1 MLRRS
6 EQYTCSPMGWRQ
18 RVWSN
23 PPADLADVLQR
34 RGSGEDFF
42 AFYETHDAAPAEEL
56 NSLRWIAA
64 GGRQA
69 VHRIERSS
77 PESWSELAAAWRG
90 KPTWWFGVLGYDL
103 KNAFEPSLP
112 KRSEAWRG
120 MPDVALWEPE
130 WVLECLADGTV
141 VEHGDAQPWL
151 QQRDPKLE
159 TSNQK
164 PSSWSMDWSAPD
176 YLEQADSLKFHLFRG
191 DIYEVNLCVGSQAN
205 GAVNLAAMYRSL
217 QARAEAGMGGMLKWG
232 EFSVVSASPE
242 RYLQVSPEGQLRS
255 QPIKGTAPRHADAAK
270 DAAEGSAL
278 RQAEKE
284 QAENV
289 MIVDLVRHD
298 FSRVAGQQTVKVP
311 RLLELQSFKTVHH
324 LVSTVE
330 AQLKPGLDWLDAVA
344 ASFPMGSMTGAPKL
358 RAMELIDH
366 HEARPRGWY
375 SGAMGYVRP
384 DGSADFNVLIRT
396 LFGHAPTGSWQLWAG
411 SALTLAADPLAEWD
425 ECLLKAATPQNVWN
439 ESVE

>member
-1 MLRRS
+1 
-6 EQYTCSPMGWRQ
+6 MGWSQ
-18 RVWSN
+18 RVWSH

-56 NSLRWIAA
+56 NSLRWISA
-64 GGRQA
+64 GGCRA
-69 VHRIERSS
+69 VQRIDRAT
-77 PESWSELAAAWRG
+77 PEVWAEFASTWRTQ
-90 KPTWWFGVLGYDL
+90 PTWLFGVLGYDL
-103 KNAFEPSLP
+103 KNAFEPSFP
-112 KRSEAWRG
+112 KRGAAWHG

-130 WVLECLADGTV
+130 WVLECRGDGTV
-141 VEHGDAQPWL
+141 LEHGDAQSWL
-151 QQRDPKLE
+151 QRRDPKLE

-164 PSSWSMDWSAPD
+164 PTSWSMDWSAAD
-176 YLEQADSLKFHLFRG
+176 YLKQADSLKFHLHRG

-205 GAVNLAAMYRSL
+205 GAVNLSAMYRSL
-217 QARAEAGMGGMLKWG
+217 QVRAEAGMAGMLKWG

-242 RYLQVSPEGQLRS
+242 RYLQVSAEGQLRS
-255 QPIKGTAPRHADAAK
+255 QPIKGTAPRHADPTK

-278 RQAEKE
+278 RLAEKE

-298 FSRVAGQQTVKVP
+298 FSRVAAMQTVKVP

-358 RAMELIDH
+358 RAMELIDR
-366 HEARPRGWY
+366 HESRARGWY

-396 LFGHAPTGSWQLWAG
+396 LFGHAPSGSWQLWAG
-411 SALTLAADPLAEWD
+411 SALTLAADPVAEWE